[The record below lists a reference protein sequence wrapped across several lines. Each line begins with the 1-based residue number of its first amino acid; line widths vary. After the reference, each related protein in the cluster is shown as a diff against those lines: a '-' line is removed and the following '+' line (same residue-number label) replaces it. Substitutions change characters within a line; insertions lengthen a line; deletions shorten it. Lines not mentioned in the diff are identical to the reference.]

1 MSVTI
6 TAERPDTAEAMALV
20 AELDE
25 LLIPLYPA
33 ESHHGLDVS
42 SLIAERVAFFVLRV
56 DGEPAGCGGVK
67 IYDEGYGE
75 LKRMFVR
82 PQYRGQGLSKLM
94 LKHLEWYTLAQGLD
108 TLRLETGVL
117 QHEAIQLYRRMG
129 YVEIAPFGPY
139 LPDPNSLFFE
149 RQLKRGE

>member
-1 MSVTI
+1 MPVTI
-6 TAERPDTAEAMALV
+6 TAERPDTPDATALV
-20 AELDE
+20 VELDA

-42 SLIAERVAFFVLRV
+42 SLIAERVDFFVLRV
-56 DGEPAGCGGVK
+56 DGAPAGCGGVK
-67 IYDEGYGE
+67 RYDEGYGE

-82 PQYRGQGLSKLM
+82 PQYRGHGLSKLM
-94 LKHLEWYTLAQGLD
+94 LTHLEAYTRERGLS

-117 QHEAIQLYRRMG
+117 QREAIGLYRRMG
-129 YVEIAPFGPY
+129 YVEIGPFGPY

-149 RQLKRGE
+149 KQLA